1 MEVRVRD
8 TPVSKSRPDSAHKEL
23 TFLRVII
30 KCPVLIE
37 RKSTEGKGSVQRSYD
52 HYGGVMIKGFL

>member
-37 RKSTEGKGSVQRSYD
+37 RKSTEGDVQLP
-52 HYGGVMIKGFL
+52 GKECAEKQ